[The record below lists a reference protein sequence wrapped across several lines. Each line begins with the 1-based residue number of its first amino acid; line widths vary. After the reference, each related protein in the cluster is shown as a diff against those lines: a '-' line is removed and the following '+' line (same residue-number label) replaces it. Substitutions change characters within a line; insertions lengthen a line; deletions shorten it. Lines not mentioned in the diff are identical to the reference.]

1 MYNGLYHPFLSFG
14 NGSGSEFWS
23 LLISKSMGYAIILG
37 SVVMKLPQIFQIL
50 HNRSVLGLNI
60 YSLYFECAENLPF
73 VVYNMVQV
81 ELANFYRL

>member
-1 MYNGLYHPFLSFG
+1 MYNGLYNPFLSVG
-14 NGSGSEFWS
+14 NGYGSEFWS
-23 LLISKSMGYAIILG
+23 LVISKSMGYAIILG

-81 ELANFYRL
+81 ELDNFCQL

>member
-1 MYNGLYHPFLSFG
+1 
-14 NGSGSEFWS
+14 
-23 LLISKSMGYAIILG
+23 MGYAIILG

-81 ELANFYRL
+81 ELAHFC